1 MSPLAWKGRRD
12 SPPAGAK
19 RRRSPFLAFASAILI
34 LSILGSATLAGCGGP
49 SPEELAAVD
58 YTPLVRDDW
67 AVSTPEEQGLDP
79 ALVAE
84 LYHNAG
90 QLETLYGL
98 LVIKNGYL
106 VAEKYFHGKSV
117 DQLSSRASVT
127 KSITSALVGIALEQG
142 CLSSVDQKMIEFFP
156 ELLDRIQD
164 PRKMQI
170 TIRQM
175 LQMRAG
181 YPWEESSAELF
192 DLMYS
197 GFRTSNLVEVPLV
210 RDPGTGFDYS
220 NLTSH
225 LLGIIVAR
233 ACDTDLKSFAQEH
246 LFSPLG
252 GQVGYWLQ
260 GWEGYYV
267 GFADLEITARDM
279 AKFGQLY
286 LDGGKFEGNQ
296 IVSAQWVRDSLQIYS
311 EDAWYFRVGKNWR
324 DSAYGYQW
332 WSIRAGDHRYNLA
345 WGHGGQ
351 QIALVEELDLVVVAT
366 ADPLYKQHGDEPW
379 KLEKANLNLVADF
392 VASLPSE

>member
-1 MSPLAWKGRRD
+1 MEATTIKGRH
-12 SPPAGAK
+12 
-19 RRRSPFLAFASAILI
+19 RSFLLFTAAILL
-34 LSILGSATLAGCGGP
+34 LSLLASSTLAGCGGP
-49 SPEELAAVD
+49 SPEELESVG
-58 YTPLVRDDW
+58 YSPLVVGDW
-67 AVSTPEEQGLDP
+67 RVSAPEEQGLDP
-79 ALVAE
+79 LLVAE
-84 LYHNAG
+84 LYYNAQ

-98 LVIKNGYL
+98 LVVKNGYL

-142 CLSSVDQKMIEFFP
+142 CLSSVDQKMVDFFP
-156 ELLDRIQD
+156 ELVERVQD

-181 YPWEESSAELF
+181 YPWDESTPELF
-192 DLMYS
+192 DLMFN
-197 GFRTSNLVEVPLV
+197 GFRSRNLVDVPLV
-210 RDPGTGFDYS
+210 RDPGSGFDYS

-233 ACDTDLKSFAQEH
+233 ACDTDLKSYAQEY

-252 GQVGYWLQ
+252 GQVEDWVL
-260 GWEGYYV
+260 GWEDYYL
-267 GFADLEITARDM
+267 GFAEIEITARDM
-279 AKFGQLY
+279 ARFGQLY
-286 LDGGKFEGNQ
+286 LDDGRFEGNQ
-296 IVSAQWVRDSLQIYS
+296 IVPAQWVRDSLQTYS
-311 EDAWYFRVGKNWR
+311 EDAWYYRVGKNWR

-332 WSIRAGDHRYNLA
+332 WSIRAGHHLYNLA

-351 QIALVEELDLVVVAT
+351 QIALVDELDLIVVAT

-392 VASLPSE
+392 IASLPSK